1 MKKQNMARWLMV
13 LLKMVCN
20 HREIREYNR
29 LLVMTSVFLMIRV
42 VTLFLILRVEEMMKA
57 TWLLKTQ
64 TSIRLMYAL

>member
-1 MKKQNMARWLMV
+1 M
-13 LLKMVCN
+13 LKMVCN